1 MSGAVKSAEGI
12 VSIVVTDTALMTP
25 NIAVPGHSETRKE
38 QTDGQRKTA
47 NQNNCNFLDFPL
59 TFDFM
64 I

>member
-38 QTDGQRKTA
+38 QTDNGKRRIKTTV
-47 NQNNCNFLDFPL
+47 
-59 TFDFM
+59 TFSTFR
-64 I
+64 

>member
-1 MSGAVKSAEGI
+1 MSGAVKSAEGN

-25 NIAVPGHSETRKE
+25 NIAVPGHSERA
-38 QTDGQRKTA
+38 DGQRKTA
-47 NQNNCNFLDFPL
+47 NQNNCDFLDFPL